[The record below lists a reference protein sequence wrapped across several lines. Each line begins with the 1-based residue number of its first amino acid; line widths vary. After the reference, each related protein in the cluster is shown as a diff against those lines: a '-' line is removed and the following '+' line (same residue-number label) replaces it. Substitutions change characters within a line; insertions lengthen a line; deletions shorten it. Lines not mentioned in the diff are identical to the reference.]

1 LQPDNLSRWSTQS
14 SIIHHLDP
22 RVKLITLLSFV
33 FSLALLRYP
42 SSRQLAAALAALLT
56 VSFIARLPWSK
67 LLLRTLFV
75 VPVIGLF
82 SLILFLSGD
91 HLRAWAI
98 LSKSYLCI
106 FAVLLTVSTT
116 TLPSL
121 LEAARWC
128 RVPSMLIDITQLIYR
143 YLFVLA
149 SQAQQMLTAFR
160 VRGGSVG
167 KRAFLASAGMVAV
180 LFGRSYQQAEFTHQ
194 AMLSRGFDGSL
205 PTMTHRRF
213 ASRDLIALVVGIAA
227 TVVLHYL
234 RS

>member
-1 LQPDNLSRWSTQS
+1 M
-14 SIIHHLDP
+14 
-22 RVKLITLLSFV
+22 VLLSFV
-33 FSLALLRYP
+33 LSLALLRYP
-42 SSRQLAAALAALLT
+42 SPLQLATALVALIAISLA
-56 VSFIARLPWSK
+56 ARLPWSK
-67 LLLRTLFV
+67 LLLRALFV
-75 VPVIGLF
+75 VPAIGLF

-91 HLRAWAI
+91 RWRAWAI

-106 FAVLLTVSTT
+106 FAVLLTVSTA

-121 LEAARWC
+121 LEAARWY
-128 RVPSMLIDITQLIYR
+128 RVPGMLVDITQLIYR

-205 PTMTHRRF
+205 PTVTHRRLT
-213 ASRDLIALVVGIAA
+213 SRDLIALVVGIAA
-227 TVVLHYL
+227 TVILHYL
-234 RS
+234 RP

>member
-1 LQPDNLSRWSTQS
+1 M
-14 SIIHHLDP
+14 
-22 RVKLITLLSFV
+22 KLIVLLSFV
-33 FSLALLRYP
+33 LSLALLRSP
-42 SSRQLAAALAALLT
+42 SPLQLAAALTALLAI
-56 VSFIARLPWSK
+56 SFAARLPWGK
-67 LLLRTLFV
+67 LLLRALFV
-75 VPVIGLF
+75 VPAIGLF

-91 HLRAWAI
+91 GWRAWAI

-128 RVPSMLIDITQLIYR
+128 RLPGMLVDITQLIYR

-167 KRAFLASAGMVAV
+167 RRAFLASAGMVAV

-205 PTMTHRRF
+205 PTVTHRRL

-227 TVVLHYL
+227 TVILHYL

>member
-1 LQPDNLSRWSTQS
+1 M
-14 SIIHHLDP
+14 
-22 RVKLITLLSFV
+22 KLIVLLSFV
-33 FSLALLRYP
+33 LSLALLRSP
-42 SSRQLAAALAALLT
+42 FPLQLAAALAALLAI
-56 VSFIARLPWSK
+56 SFAARLPWGK
-67 LLLRTLFV
+67 LLLRALFV
-75 VPVIGLF
+75 VPAIGLF

-91 HLRAWAI
+91 GWRAWAI

-128 RVPSMLIDITQLIYR
+128 RLPGMLVDITQLIYR

-167 KRAFLASAGMVAV
+167 RRAFLASAGMVAV

-205 PTMTHRRF
+205 PTVTHRRL

-227 TVVLHYL
+227 TVILHYL